1 MVNFTKEQKNQFKNV
16 ECGMFLQEFKPE
28 NKEINLSKTINP
40 EVSAELE
47 TMDIDNIKRVSF
59 DKAFENAESYLV
71 FEMGNIKNLK
81 RAMQDDET
89 EFFYFANDNISIKIK
104 KEDISID
111 GNMVYIYEWQEV

>member
-1 MVNFTKEQKNQFKNV
+1 MVNFTKEQKDQFKNV
-16 ECGMFLQEFKPE
+16 EFGMFLQEFKPE